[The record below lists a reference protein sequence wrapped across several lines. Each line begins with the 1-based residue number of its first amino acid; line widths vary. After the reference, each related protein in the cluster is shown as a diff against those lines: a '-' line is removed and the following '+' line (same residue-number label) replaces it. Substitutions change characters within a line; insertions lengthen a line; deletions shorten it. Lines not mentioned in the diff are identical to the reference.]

1 MNPQQLSKLQMK
13 VRILV
18 LNPEKIRADF
28 PIYNRK
34 IHGQEI
40 IYLDSACM
48 SLKPKQVIESINKY
62 YNEMPAC
69 AGRSGHTL
77 GNEVTRAISNSRKT
91 VQKFLNA
98 KNEKEIIF
106 TRNTTEGINLVAN
119 SFNLKKGDKIITSD
133 KEHNSGFLPFQKLSK
148 KGLTHE
154 IFEFGNI
161 EDFKTKVRGTKL
173 VSFVHT
179 SNLDGTTQNAKE
191 LIKIAHEEG
200 AKVLIDGAQSTPHKK
215 IDVRK
220 LDVDFLC
227 FSGHKLLGP
236 TGTGVLFGK
245 EQLLE
250 EMEQFLVGGETV
262 KNSTYT
268 TTDLEDLPHKFEAGL
283 QDYAGLIGLGEAI
296 NYIEKIGLDNIENH
310 EKELNKIITNG
321 FDELGIEIISREK
334 ERSGIVSFNIKG
346 MHNHEVAG
354 ILNESAN
361 IMIRSGMHCCHPWF
375 NKRKMEGSARVSLY
389 LYNTKEECEKL
400 LQEVEN
406 LTKMI

>member
-1 MNPQQLSKLQMK
+1 MTLNPQ
-13 VRILV
+13 
-18 LNPEKIRADF
+18 KIREDF

-40 IYLDSACM
+40 IYFDSTCM
-48 SLKPKQVIESINKY
+48 SLKPIQVINAMNKY

-77 GNEVTRAISNSRKT
+77 GNEVTRSIFDSRKI

-98 KNEKEIIF
+98 KSEKEIIF

-119 SFNLKKGDKIITSD
+119 SFILQKGDKIITSD
-133 KEHNSGFLPFQKLSK
+133 KEHNSGSLPFQKLSK
-148 KGLTHE
+148 KGITYE
-154 IFEFGNI
+154 TFEFGNV
-161 EDFKTKVRGTKL
+161 EDFKTKIKKTKL

-179 SNLDGTTQNAKE
+179 SNLDGTTQDAKE

-200 AKVLIDGAQSTPHKK
+200 AKVLVDGAQSTPHKK
-215 IDVRK
+215 IDVQK

-227 FSGHKLLGP
+227 LSGHKLLGP

-245 EQLLE
+245 EHLLE

-268 TTDLEDLPHKFEAGL
+268 SIDLEDLPHKFEAGL
-283 QDYAGLIGLGEAI
+283 QDYAGIIGLGEAI

-310 EKELNKIITNG
+310 EKELNKIITKG
-321 FDELGIEIISREK
+321 FDDLGLEIISREQ
-334 ERSGIVSFNIKG
+334 ERSSIVSFNIKG

-375 NKRKMEGSARVSLY
+375 NARKMEGSARVSLY

-400 LQEVEN
+400 IQEVEN
-406 LTKMI
+406 LTKMV